1 MTRDEIFAIIS
12 EYTSWDGFSPTK
24 TLDLG
29 VGLLEAFEPENDE
42 TWRQIIADAS
52 AGALVRQLPVDW
64 ALRNRSYHEGRWIVV
79 DGMDRVM
86 GVGATPEAAIAQALA
101 ALEEESDETVRA
113 V

>member
-1 MTRDEIFAIIS
+1 MLYREIEVDDSALLPEGSIEAAITPMS
-12 EYTSWDGFSPTK
+12 RPGNDVYW
-24 TLDLG
+24 L
-29 VGLLEAFEPENDE
+29 AFVYDPQA
-42 TWRQIIADAS
+42 TADA
-52 AGALVRQLPVDW
+52 AMGALVRQLPVDW